1 MEFFFTVPP
10 AITFGPGCS
19 KKVGEVV
26 NQLGYKNVFVVYD
39 AGVKAAGI
47 VDPIVEALKAANL
60 NVVEYDKV
68 LANPPI
74 ECVEEGATLA
84 RNAGSEI
91 VVAIGGGS
99 AMDTAK
105 CVNVLLSNPSPLTL
119 YEGVNNVKNRT
130 NPLIA
135 IPTTAGTGSEVTTMA
150 IITDEANK
158 RKFAVH
164 GQYVGAAIALVDP
177 ELTLGLPPFITATT
191 GVDALTHAIEAYIS
205 KMNMIPA
212 DVMALKAIELI
223 IKNLPEATK
232 NGKNLEARSNM
243 MLGSLM
249 AGIAFTNA
257 MVTLAHSIAHPLGAR
272 CNTAHGLAN
281 ACVLPYVVEF
291 NVPAVPQRIKDI
303 GVAMGLP
310 VQNLSDGD
318 AAKAVVEALIALNK
332 ELGIPSLEGAKV
344 PKDILPTIAE
354 DVMKEPPTFFNPR
367 ECTPEEVLAI
377 LNKAY

>member
-1 MEFFFTVPP
+1 MEFFFTVPS
-10 AITFGPGCS
+10 AVTFGPGCS

-47 VDPIVEALKAANL
+47 VDPIVDALKAANL

-99 AMDTAK
+99 AIDTAK

-130 NPLIA
+130 NPFIA

-164 GQYVGAAIALVDP
+164 GQYVGAAMALVDP
-177 ELTLGLPPFITATT
+177 ELTLGLPPFLTATT

-205 KMNMIPA
+205 KMNMIPS

-223 IKNLPEATK
+223 IQNLPEATK

-272 CNTAHGLAN
+272 CNTPHGLAN

-291 NVPAVPQRIKDI
+291 NAPAVPQRIKDI
-303 GVAMGLP
+303 GIAMGLP
-310 VQNLSDGD
+310 VQNMSYED
-318 AAKAVVEALIALNK
+318 AAKTVVDALIALNK
-332 ELGIPSLEGAKV
+332 ELGIPTLEGAKV
-344 PKDILPTIAE
+344 PREVLPQVAE

-367 ECTPEEVLAI
+367 ECTPEDVMAI